1 MLEILVVK
9 TVFSTIFNELLKLPK
24 LFNVGVTVSVNVPLT
39 CEIFYE
45 IDYNMYRL

>member
-24 LFNVGVTVSVNVPLT
+24 LFNVGVTVSVNYLDVVS
-39 CEIFYE
+39 
-45 IDYNMYRL
+45 IDTEAE